1 MTRCRKCGREL
12 AKESAPCSWC
22 GVTAKKRSSLPA
34 VVIVVSSVVCVVCS
48 AILVLWKLGLI
59 GPGSFSDNS
68 SPEGLIGYANGS
80 FVQVNNGAIDEKVT
94 DKDEVLDLLSQIGA
108 TLGISDVG
116 EQLSSPDVQQALDIT
131 FYRFDQRYEGIPV
144 FGRSVILGADP
155 SGEVRGITSNFRALE
170 GVATTPKV
178 GEEKAVKAAVG
189 DAEGATASDASLCIY
204 SFGDAEPTLAW
215 ELVVSNGFA
224 LTRVFINAQ
233 DGSVL
238 AEESLV
244 SRATLDVTTADGSS
258 GAINVKEQGDSTYV
272 LVDDE
277 RNLRVYDAR
286 EGTASCAGGTVI
298 DEQGKRYSLTVDGD
312 KWMLTDDRG
321 GVFEYLDD
329 ASRGFIRIVDSS
341 GKIVSSQALLTDCS
355 YEVDG
360 TSIHPVA
367 DNEAYLTGDDA
378 RNAVSLQSYLS
389 DAIDLYELLF
399 ERNSFDGAGGKVDGV
414 ANVRLLND
422 EGVEN
427 SLNAQT
433 YSFAHTVF
441 IFYGRDLEMSR
452 DVVTHE
458 LTHSLERC
466 ISSLGV
472 GEGSEGS
479 NGETGSLR
487 EAICDI
493 VAMAAEDY
501 ANDGSFNNDC
511 DWAMT
516 DSRNLADPL
525 AGFDGRNRSPE
536 KYQGEIWG
544 DPKSEKDGGFAHY
557 NSTVISHAGYL
568 MCMGEAI
575 EGNALTTGQ
584 LAQLTYLA
592 LFSLP
597 TDCTFSQFR
606 VIMENTAG
614 MMVEQGLLTE
624 SQSVRVAESFSA
636 VEIPRTDDLY
646 GATKDATLQVFDINN
661 EPSADYTVTVIPWSW
676 FWRTYQTDD
685 AYTLTPESADPLPL
699 NFPGSGTYRLDITD
713 RNNPHLQ
720 WGAQVAV
727 GWLRDET
734 EIKLY
739 TSLGDYEEGSE
750 QSRVAGNLPMDAA
763 TPTSGTRDVAL
774 VLDVSGSME
783 GSPIEQMKAAA
794 KEFVGTTLKGQARVG
809 VVFYESEAMVLQ
821 GLSSDE
827 QRLMAAVDELA
838 AGGDTNMEDG
848 LVKGGQVVGASDADR
863 QIIVLMSDGA
873 PNRGKTGDDLIAY
886 ANLLKD
892 RGAKIYTVGFNEGPD
907 GYALL
912 SAIASEGCHYEV
924 RGEEDLVGFF
934 SDIADEIN
942 GTRFMYVRAAC
953 PVDVEVTYDGETLSS
968 IQDSQVTRTS
978 FGTLAFEDEVDENGA
993 VTVED
998 GIKVL
1003 RLKEGPPYDIRIA
1016 GTGDGEMDYTI
1027 GFANAEGDYVDFR
1040 SFEGIEIS
1048 PSTLIDTTAEVSN
1061 TTRLVVDEDGDGAM
1075 DLVYEAG
1082 ANERAVQVDNHA
1094 VVYATLGGCLA
1105 ATVALGVSVHSFS
1118 RWRRGRRE
1126 MRRAA

>member
-1 MTRCRKCGREL
+1 MTRCRKCGRKL
-12 AKESAPCSWC
+12 AKESESCSWC
-22 GVTAKKRSSLPA
+22 GMAAKRRSPLPI
-34 VVIVVSSVVCVVCS
+34 VVIVVSSVVCVVC
-48 AILVLWKLGLI
+48 AVVLVLWKLGLVSL
-59 GPGSFSDNS
+59 GLFSGNS
-68 SPEGLIGYANGS
+68 SPEGFIGYADGC
-80 FVQVNNGAIDEKVT
+80 FVQINNGAIDDKVT
-94 DKDEVLDLLSQIGA
+94 DKDAAIELLSRVGV
-108 TLGISDVG
+108 TFGMTDVT
-116 EQLSSPDVQQALDIT
+116 EQLSSPDVQQALGTT
-131 FYRFDQRYEGIPV
+131 FYRFDQRYEDIPV
-144 FGRSVILGADP
+144 FGRSVVLSTDS
-155 SGEVRGITSNFRALE
+155 SGGVRGITSNYRALE
-170 GVATTPKV
+170 DVAITPKV
-178 GEEKAVKAAVG
+178 DGEKVVEAVVG
-189 DAEGATASDASLCIY
+189 NAEDATVSGASLCIY
-204 SFGDAEPTLAW
+204 SFGDTEPTLAW
-215 ELVVSNGFA
+215 NLVVSNESA

-244 SRATLDVTTADGSS
+244 SRATLDVTAADGSS
-258 GAINVKEQGDSTYV
+258 RTINVTGQGDGIYA

-277 RNLRVYDAR
+277 RNLRVYDAH
-286 EGTASCAGGTVI
+286 EGTASCTGGTVI
-298 DEQGKRYSLTVDGD
+298 DEQGKRYSLTVDGE
-312 KWMLTDDRG
+312 KWMLTDDKG
-321 GVFEYLDD
+321 GVYEYLDD
-329 ASRGFIRIVDSS
+329 ASRGFMRIVDSS

-360 TSIHPVA
+360 TAIQPVA
-367 DNEAYLTGDDA
+367 ENEAYLTGDDA

-399 ERNSFDGAGGKVDGV
+399 ERDSFDGAGGEVDGV
-414 ANVRLLND
+414 VNVRLLND

-427 SLNAQT
+427 SLNAHT

-441 IFYGRDLEMSR
+441 IFYGRDLEVSR

-479 NGETGSLR
+479 NGETGSLK

-516 DSRNLADPL
+516 DMRNLADPL
-525 AGFDGRNRSPE
+525 VGFDGRSRSPE
-536 KYQGEIWG
+536 KYQGEMWG
-544 DPKSEKDGGFAHY
+544 DPENEKEDGFAHY

-568 MCMGEAI
+568 MCMGEDI
-575 EGNALTTGQ
+575 EGDTLTTGQ
-584 LAQLTYLA
+584 LAQLTYLT

-597 TDCTFSQFR
+597 ADCTFSQFR
-606 VIMENTAG
+606 VIMENAAE
-614 MMVEQGLLTE
+614 MMVEQGLLTG

-646 GATKDATLQVFDINN
+646 GVAKDATLQVFDINN
-661 EPSADYTVTVIPWSW
+661 EPFAEYTVTVTPWSW

-699 NFPGSGTYRLDITD
+699 NFPGSGTYRLDIVD
-713 RNNPHLQ
+713 RNNPYLQ

-727 GWLRDET
+727 GWLQDET

-739 TSLGDYEEGSE
+739 TSLGDYEEDAE
-750 QSRVAGNLPMDAA
+750 QSQVAGSLPEDTASS
-763 TPTSGTRDVAL
+763 TSGTRDVAL
-774 VLDVSGSME
+774 VLDVSGSMG

-794 KEFVGTTLKGQARVG
+794 KEFVGAALEGQARAG

-827 QRLMAAVDELA
+827 QRLMAAIDELE

-848 LVKGGQVVGASDADR
+848 LVKGTQVLGTSDADR
-863 QIIVLMSDGA
+863 KIIVLMSDGA
-873 PNRGKTGDDLIAY
+873 PNRGKTDDDLITY

-892 RGAKIYTVGFNEGPD
+892 HGAKIYTVGFNEGTD
-907 GYALL
+907 GYTLL

-924 RGEEDLVGFF
+924 RSEEDLVGFF
-934 SDIADEIN
+934 SDIADEIS

-953 PVDVEVTYDGETLSS
+953 PVDVEVTFDGETLSS
-968 IQDSQVTRTS
+968 VHDSQVTRTS

-993 VTVED
+993 VTMED

-1003 RLKEGPPYDIRIA
+1003 RLKEGPSYDIHIA

-1027 GFANAEGDYVDFR
+1027 GFANGEGDYVDFR

-1048 PSTLIDTTAEVSN
+1048 SSTLIDTTAEVSN
-1061 TTRLVVDEDGDGAM
+1061 TTRLVVDSDGDGAI
-1075 DLVYEAG
+1075 DLVYEAST
-1082 ANERAVQVDNHA
+1082 NERAVQVDNHMM
-1094 VVYATLGGCLA
+1094 VYATLGGCLVI
-1105 ATVALGVSVHSFS
+1105 TVALGVSAHGFS
-1118 RWRRGRRE
+1118 RWRRSRRE